1 MRLQQEEAQG
11 LQQAAMVLQ
20 KQLADQAEKTNRLS
34 TQLHDAKATI
44 TQHEIYE
51 SVRTESAR
59 NERSRVSAE
68 QIQQQSLLLTEG
80 ITAGGILKPDHPT
93 KPLQTMSAREAGLVS
108 EIESQI
114 DSDKQWIFKLNREH
128 WREHLP
134 NGWSTSDP
142 LHPALETL
150 LH

>member
-1 MRLQQEEAQG
+1 MKLQQEG
-11 LQQAAMVLQ
+11 ITTGDRLKPNHPPKPL
-20 KQLADQAEKTNRLS
+20 KTLS
-34 TQLHDAKATI
+34 T
-44 TQHEIYE
+44 
-51 SVRTESAR
+51 
-59 NERSRVSAE
+59 
-68 QIQQQSLLLTEG
+68 
-80 ITAGGILKPDHPT
+80 
-93 KPLQTMSAREAGLVS
+93 REAGLVS

-150 LH
+150 LHSTTLPLWAAGPPLAKEWAVLQEAW